1 MRPSWIYS
9 LLVGGVL
16 LFSLSA
22 CDDASTVGLGVGPDS
37 LSGGDPATLNI
48 TPALDTTTSPPQ
60 TGLELQPFNPL
71 VDRGPWRVLVGRV
84 DDPIGGT
91 IEASGYLDV
100 QGRSDFPPEI
110 RNAGSD
116 SLSAQLRFTP
126 TYVHGDTASSVEFR
140 VLNLSEEAEMD
151 QARADTTFPVGSAIA
166 RRSIVPTDS
175 LVTIDLPSS
184 WLTSERLDVLR
195 DTSDGGSAFDENFH
209 GFKLV
214 AAEESAV
221 VGFSV
226 SNATLRLIHT
236 PDSTAAD
243 YPGIK
248 AFTHIE
254 RRNVPD
260 IADYR
265 VLQGGVGIGLT
276 MEWDYSTSPLDTLT
290 RDPLNRAEIFV
301 PIDTSAMEARSGSDS
316 FARPLPKG
324 YRVTAVRA
332 QGSTVCSSIRTI
344 VPLPQDDT
352 RCALP
357 LVPQAIP
364 GAALVSNNT
373 AFPIFET
380 SLRQTPAFTRF
391 RVEVAD
397 RRNSPSSRQQ
407 TVQLGLP
414 STIPVLVPMPEA
426 EDTRPPR
433 ATLTVTPL

>member
-16 LFSLSA
+16 LFSFSA

-37 LSGGDPATLNI
+37 LSGGDPVTLDI
-48 TPALDTTTSPPQ
+48 PPALDTTTSPPQ
-60 TGLELQPFNPL
+60 TGLELQPFSPFGN
-71 VDRGPWRVLVGRV
+71 RGPWRVLVGRV

-91 IEASGYLDV
+91 IEANGYFDV
-100 QGRSDFPPEI
+100 QGRSDLPPEI
-110 RNAGSD
+110 LNADPD
-116 SLSAQLRFTP
+116 SLSAELRFTP
-126 TYVHGDTASSVEFR
+126 TYIHGDTASSVEFR
-140 VLNLSEEAEMD
+140 VLNLSEEAKMD

-184 WLTSERLDVLR
+184 WLTSERLGVLR
-195 DTSDGGSAFDENFH
+195 DTSDGGSAFNENFH

-226 SNATLRLIHT
+226 GNATLRLIHT
-236 PDSTAAD
+236 PDSTTAD
-243 YPGIK
+243 FPGLK
-248 AFTHIE
+248 AFTHVE

-260 IADYR
+260 FPNHQ
-265 VLQGGVGIGLT
+265 VLQGGVGVGLT
-276 MEWDYSTSPLDTLT
+276 MNWDFNAPPLDTLN
-290 RDPLNRAEIFV
+290 RAPLNRAEIFV

-324 YRVTAVRA
+324 YRVTAVRD
-332 QGSTVCSSIRTI
+332 QGSTVCSRIQT
-344 VPLPQDDT
+344 VFPLPQNDT

-357 LVPQAIP
+357 ILPQAIP
-364 GAALVSNNT
+364 GAALVPNRP

-380 SLRQTPAFTRF
+380 SLRQTPAFTRY

-397 RRNSPSSRQQ
+397 RETSPSRSE
-407 TVQLGLP
+407 TVQPGLP
-414 STIPVLVPMPEA
+414 STLPVLVPLPEA
-426 EDTRPPR
+426 EDIGSPH